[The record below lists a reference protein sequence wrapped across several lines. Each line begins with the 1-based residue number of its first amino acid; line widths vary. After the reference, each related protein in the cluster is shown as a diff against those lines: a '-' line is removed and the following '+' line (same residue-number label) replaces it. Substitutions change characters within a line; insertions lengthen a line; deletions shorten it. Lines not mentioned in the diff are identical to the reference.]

1 MLTLPVPHDAQ
12 ATGYLGAGTAEDDA
26 SSLTGMGGNLVQ
38 LTPES
43 IKDLGSEQ
51 IYKVGCGGMLP
62 TAKLVSKSERF
73 PSQMLVQIYQM
84 YVKEL
89 SVLLAEGPNGPEPG
103 TESAQQLEVLV
114 KDLVSACPRLG
125 WLCFT

>member
-1 MLTLPVPHDAQ
+1 MALIIPVMAQLGLNTSADAVCSISFAQ

-51 IYKVGCGGMLP
+51 IYKAGHWHASYFKSLPPML
-62 TAKLVSKSERF
+62 
-73 PSQMLVQIYQM
+73 
-84 YVKEL
+84 KE
-89 SVLLAEGPNGPEPG
+89 SLLQCLLRS
-103 TESAQQLEVLV
+103 T
-114 KDLVSACPRLG
+114 KCM
-125 WLCFT
+125 